1 MIRAYF
7 ILNYS
12 IRLAYSSLIIAQ
24 LIFLI
29 IKNRT
34 NKYFILF
41 SVYGLLDLVYVIISI
56 LITELFLV
64 ISGDS

>member
-41 SVYGLLDLVYVIISI
+41 SVYGLWGWVYIIISI
-56 LITELFLV
+56 LTTEHFLE
-64 ISGDS
+64 INGNS